1 MRIRFKRLN
10 RNTLQTVI
18 RTKVLAY
25 LLLHCNNNKV
35 QIRRF
40 SIVIINA
47 NSGKVIS
54 LVSWG
59 FASWVP
65 HLGQIL
71 ESPVLT
77 LSTLPISHEKF
88 AATAIFIT
96 VW

>member
-10 RNTLQTVI
+10 RNTRQTVI

-25 LLLHCNNNKV
+25 LLLDCNNNKV

-77 LSTLPISHEKF
+77 LFTLPISHEKF

>member
-10 RNTLQTVI
+10 RNTRQTVI

-25 LLLHCNNNKV
+25 LLLHSNNNKV

-47 NSGKVIS
+47 NCGKVIS

-65 HLGQIL
+65 HLGQIF

-77 LSTLPISHEKF
+77 LSTLPISREKF

>member
-10 RNTLQTVI
+10 RNTRQTVI

-54 LVSWG
+54 LLSWG

-71 ESPVLT
+71 ESLVLT
-77 LSTLPISHEKF
+77 LSTLPISQEKF
-88 AATAIFIT
+88 AATATFIT

>member
-1 MRIRFKRLN
+1 MRTRFKRLN
-10 RNTLQTVI
+10 RNTRQTVI

-77 LSTLPISHEKF
+77 LSTLPISLEKF

>member
-10 RNTLQTVI
+10 RNTRQTVI

-25 LLLHCNNNKV
+25 LLLHSNNNKV

-71 ESPVLT
+71 ESPV
-77 LSTLPISHEKF
+77 
-88 AATAIFIT
+88 
-96 VW
+96 

>member
-10 RNTLQTVI
+10 RNTRQTVI

-25 LLLHCNNNKV
+25 LLLHSNNNKV

-77 LSTLPISHEKF
+77 LSTLPISREKF